1 MVSQG
6 PLPVAQTPVL
16 VKVTSTV
23 AGMAELSGL
32 GTGLKLIT
40 PAPPQGTM
48 IFVGIAIFTE

>member
-1 MVSQG
+1 
-6 PLPVAQTPVL
+6 VL
-16 VKVTSTV
+16 VKVTLTV